1 MDTADVFYR
10 TLVKQQNSIAKFAE
24 SFMEKDIRDVIEILY
39 YGSSGRTLLITGV
52 GKSGNIAAKMASTLT
67 STGTPAHYLCP
78 LEALH
83 GGLGICQ
90 WGDIII
96 VLSKSGET
104 REILDMLP
112 YLEEQQMTIISI
124 TCNKESTLAKASRK
138 VICYEAEECCGTDFI
153 PTTSTTVALAIG
165 DALAMALMFKDKFT
179 IEKFARFHPGGS
191 LGKLVRDSIGEVE
204 FGG

>member
-10 TLVKQQNSIAKFAE
+10 TLIKEQQAIGRFAD
-24 SFMEKDIRDVIEILY
+24 SFSENDVRDAVDILY
-39 YGSSGRTLLITGV
+39 YGSPGRTLLVTGV

-67 STGTPAHYLCP
+67 STGTPAYYLCP

-83 GGLGICQ
+83 GGLGICK

-96 VLSKSGET
+96 ILSKSGET

-112 YLEEQQMTIISI
+112 YLEEQQVTIVSI
-124 TCNKESTLAKASRK
+124 TCNRESTLAKASRK
-138 VICYEAEECCGTDFI
+138 VIYYEAEECCGTDFI

-165 DALAMALMFKDKFT
+165 DALAMSLMFKDKFT
-179 IEKFARFHPGGS
+179 IEQFARFHPGGS